1 MGFSM
6 AGGVMGVVAGGG
18 VLIGVIGVMGVDAGG
33 NGVRVGGS
41 MENLLC
47 LKSMEGLLKVMSDGC
62 SLILPYNGAVVF
74 VCIYI

>member
-6 AGGVMGVVAGGG
+6 AGGVMGVVAGGSG
-18 VLIGVIGVMGVDAGG
+18 VLIGVMGVDAGG
-33 NGVRVGGS
+33 NGVREGGS

-47 LKSMEGLLKVMSDGC
+47 LKSMEGLLNIMSDGC